1 LRAFDASAR
10 TRRDG
15 AAGAG
20 ERGVSAR
27 PGAANPT
34 DALIERLGALHPKK
48 IDLSL
53 GRLHRLL
60 ERLGHPEKKLPPT
73 IHVAGTNGKGSTV
86 AFLRAILETAGKGV
100 HVYTS
105 PSLVRFHER
114 IRLARTG
121 GSVIVDDERLFAA
134 LTAAEKA
141 NGGFPITFF
150 EITTAAALLLF
161 AQEPADI
168 LLLETGLGGRLDA
181 TNVVEKPL
189 AAVITPISIDHTE
202 HLGPTLEA
210 IAAEKAGILKRGAPA
225 IIARQQPGPLKVLER
240 AAAKLG
246 VKMFVSGEQWSAH
259 EERGRL
265 VYADDDGLLDLP
277 RPRLIGRHQ
286 IENAG
291 TAVATLRAL
300 ADLQIPAAAYE
311 QGILRADWPARMQR
325 LGIGELPAL
334 LPEGAE
340 LWLDGGH
347 NVAGAMAVTA
357 ALAELED
364 RVSRPLVLVAGM
376 LATKDSEGFLACFKG
391 LARELFAVPVPGET
405 SRKPEEIVAAAE
417 AVGLEAN
424 AAASVEDAL
433 KRIAALRLEA
443 PPRVLITG
451 SLYLAGEVLARNGTP
466 PV

>member
-1 LRAFDASAR
+1 VIAP
-10 TRRDG
+10 
-15 AAGAG
+15 
-20 ERGVSAR
+20 
-27 PGAANPT
+27 PGANNPT

-60 ERLGHPEKKLPPT
+60 DRLGNPERKLPPV

-86 AFLRAILETAGKGV
+86 AFLRAILESAGKGA

-114 IRLARTG
+114 IRLAQQG
-121 GSVIVDDERLFAA
+121 GGRIVDDGRLFEA
-134 LTAAEKA
+134 LSAAEKM
-141 NGGFPITFF
+141 NGDDPITFF
-150 EITTAAALLLF
+150 EITTAAAFLLF
-161 AQEPADI
+161 ASAPADV

-181 TNVVEKPL
+181 TNVIETPI
-189 AAVITPISIDHTE
+189 ASVITPISIDHTE
-202 HLGPTLEA
+202 HLGPTLEV

-225 IIARQQPGPLKVLER
+225 IVARQEPGPLDVLTR
-240 AAAKLG
+240 TARKLG
-246 VKMFVSGEQWSAH
+246 IEIFVSGEDWHAH
-259 EERGRL
+259 EEHGRL
-265 VYADDDGLLDLP
+265 VYSDEQGLLDLP

-291 TAVATLRAL
+291 TAIATLRML
-300 ADLQIPAAAYE
+300 PDLRLPAAAFE
-311 QGILRADWPARMQR
+311 QGLQRADWPARMQR
-325 LGIGELPAL
+325 LGAGNLVRL

-347 NVAGAMAVTA
+347 NVAGGMAVTA
-357 ALAELED
+357 ALAELEE

-376 LATKDSEGFLACFKG
+376 LATKDSGGFLNCFGG
-391 LARELFAVPVPGET
+391 LARELYAVPVPGEA
-405 SRKPEEIVAAAE
+405 SRRPEEIVSAAE
-417 AVGLEAN
+417 QAGLKAR
-424 AAASVEDAL
+424 AASGIEDAL
-433 KRIAALRLEA
+433 EKIAALPWEA

-451 SLYLAGEVLARNGTP
+451 SLYLAGEVLALNGTP

>member
-1 LRAFDASAR
+1 MSGKKSAN
-10 TRRDG
+10 
-15 AAGAG
+15 
-20 ERGVSAR
+20 
-27 PGAANPT
+27 NPT

-53 GRLHRLL
+53 GRLEKLL
-60 ERLGHPEKKLPPT
+60 GRLGNPEKRLPPT

-86 AFLRAILETAGKGV
+86 AFLRAILEAAGKGV

-114 IRLARTG
+114 IRLARAG
-121 GSVIVDDERLFAA
+121 GSQIVDDGRLFEA
-134 LTAAEKA
+134 LSKAEKM
-141 NGGFPITFF
+141 NRGDPITFF

-189 AAVITPISIDHTE
+189 ASVITPISIDHTE

-210 IAAEKAGILKRGAPA
+210 IAGEKAGILKRGAPA
-225 IIARQQPGPLKVLER
+225 IIAHQEPGPLKVLER
-240 AAAKLG
+240 TAAKLG
-246 VKMFVSGEQWSAH
+246 VKTFISGEQWNAH

-265 VYADDDGLLDLP
+265 VYSDEDGLLDLP

-291 TAVATLRAL
+291 TAIATLRVL
-300 ADLQIPAAAYE
+300 DSLQIPAAAFE
-311 QGILRADWPARMQR
+311 QGLARADWPARMQR
-325 LGIGELPAL
+325 LGTGNLIGLLPA
-334 LPEGAE
+334 GAE

-357 ALAELED
+357 SLAELEE
-364 RVSRPLVLVAGM
+364 RVPRPLVLVAGM
-376 LATKDSEGFLACFKG
+376 LATKDSEGFLTCFKG

-405 SRKPEEIVAAAE
+405 SRRPEEIAAA
-417 AVGLEAN
+417 
-424 AAASVEDAL
+424 AAAAGLKAAVTAGIEDAL
-433 KRIAALRLEA
+433 KKIAALPWEA

-451 SLYLAGEVLARNGTP
+451 SLYLAGEVLALNGTP

>member
-1 LRAFDASAR
+1 MNGQKSAN
-10 TRRDG
+10 
-15 AAGAG
+15 
-20 ERGVSAR
+20 
-27 PGAANPT
+27 NPT

-53 GRLHRLL
+53 GRLQTLL
-60 ERLGHPEKKLPPT
+60 DRLGNPERKLPPT
-73 IHVAGTNGKGSTV
+73 IHVAGTNGKGSTI

-114 IRLARTG
+114 IRLAREG
-121 GSVIVDDERLFAA
+121 GSVIVDDERLFES
-134 LTAAEKA
+134 LSAAEKA
-141 NGGFPITFF
+141 NRGDEITFF

-189 AAVITPISIDHTE
+189 ASVITPISIDHTE

-210 IAAEKAGILKRGAPA
+210 IAGEKAGILKRGAPA

-246 VKMFVSGEQWSAH
+246 VKTFISGEQWSAH

-300 ADLQIPAAAYE
+300 DSLKIPASAFE
-311 QGILRADWPARMQR
+311 QGIARADWPARMQW
-325 LGIGELPAL
+325 LGNGKLIAF

-347 NVAGAMAVTA
+347 NVAGGMAVTA
-357 ALAELED
+357 ALNELEE
-364 RVSRPLVLVAGM
+364 RVSRPLALVAGM
-376 LATKDSEGFLACFKG
+376 LATKDSEGFLACFSG

-405 SRKPEEIVAAAE
+405 SRKPEEIVAAARQ
-417 AVGLEAN
+417 AGLQAS
-424 AAASVEDAL
+424 AAISIEDAL
-433 KRIAALRLEA
+433 KKIAALPWEA

-451 SLYLAGEVLARNGTP
+451 SLYLAGEVLALNGTP
-466 PV
+466 PN

>member
-1 LRAFDASAR
+1 MSGQKSAN
-10 TRRDG
+10 
-15 AAGAG
+15 
-20 ERGVSAR
+20 
-27 PGAANPT
+27 NPT

-53 GRLHRLL
+53 GRLEKLL
-60 ERLGHPEKKLPPT
+60 DRLGNPERKLPPT

-86 AFLRAILETAGKGV
+86 AFLRAILEAAGKGV

-114 IRLARTG
+114 IRLAQKG
-121 GSVIVDDERLFAA
+121 GSRIVDDERLLKA
-134 LTAAEKA
+134 LSAAEKM
-141 NGGFPITFF
+141 NDGDEITFF

-161 AQEPADI
+161 AQESADI

-181 TNVVEKPL
+181 TNVIEKPL
-189 AAVITPISIDHTE
+189 ASVITPISIDHTE
-202 HLGPTLEA
+202 HLGLTLEA
-210 IAAEKAGILKRGAPA
+210 IAGEKAGILKRGATA
-225 IIARQQPGPLKVLER
+225 IIARQEPGPLKVLER
-240 AAAKLG
+240 TAAKLG
-246 VKMFVSGEQWSAH
+246 IKTFISGEQWNAH

-265 VYADDDGLLDLP
+265 VYSDEDGLLDLP

-291 TAVATLRAL
+291 TAIATLRVL
-300 ADLQIPAAAYE
+300 DNLKIPVAAFE
-311 QGILRADWPARMQR
+311 QGLSRADWPARMQR
-325 LGIGELPAL
+325 LGTGKLIGL
-334 LPEGAE
+334 LPQGAE

-357 ALAELED
+357 SLAELEE
-364 RVSRPLVLVAGM
+364 RVPRPLILVAGM

-405 SRKPEEIVAAAE
+405 SRKPEEIAAAAE
-417 AVGLEAN
+417 IAGLKGTAT
-424 AAASVEDAL
+424 AGIEDAL
-433 KRIAALRLEA
+433 KKIAALPLEA

-451 SLYLAGEVLARNGTP
+451 SLYLAGEVLALNGTP
-466 PV
+466 PT